1 MGYVEIYERF
11 LKNNM
16 IGNKYYIKLEDNTEL
31 IGVPTAGSSCND
43 PSSATFTLTKDNGEI
58 LSISFKSV
66 LQAKQM

>member
-16 IGNKYYIKLEDNTEL
+16 IGNKYYIKLKDNTEL
-31 IGVPTAGSSCND
+31 TGIPTAGSGCND
-43 PSSATFTLTKDNGEI
+43 PASAKFTFKKDNGTIVSI
-58 LSISFKSV
+58 LFKSV